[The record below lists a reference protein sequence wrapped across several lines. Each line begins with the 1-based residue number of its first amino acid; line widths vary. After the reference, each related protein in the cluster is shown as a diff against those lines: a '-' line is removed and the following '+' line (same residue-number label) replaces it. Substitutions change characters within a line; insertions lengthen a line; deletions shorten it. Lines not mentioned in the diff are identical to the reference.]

1 MIPLVLYAPFSLLPR
16 LKNKISR
23 NIQLA
28 NELMVK
34 NLTLH
39 SAQTAFTWQTEA
51 AFTLPIDSPRK
62 IAENSSAVV
71 SRANNLGPLLDE
83 FLETIVETVNAS
95 AGVIRIQPLNSPT
108 LHTISS
114 FGMPAELPESESLI
128 EFDCETRG
136 KAAIE
141 HEIFSSDLTTC
152 ATRSACFHPDC
163 LFKSAITIP
172 LESRAPLANPIGI
185 ITLFFSTSQE
195 HSNRASATVL
205 AFAKVLS
212 ACIEHIKA
220 NREFKRADRMAA
232 RQAIANDIHDS
243 LAQTLAYTRMR
254 TSLLSESI
262 RTENLTAAAGYA
274 QDIEEGLAH
283 SQKTARE
290 LIRDF
295 RCEIDPAGLLP
306 ALQTLTEQFDERND
320 IALEYT
326 NRVVDLE
333 LPLEYEIEV
342 LYIVSE
348 ALTNIGK
355 HSGATHARLLIDY
368 ISGYYVFTIEDNGS
382 GCVTFAPVE
391 GHYGMMIMR
400 ERAQR
405 IGGEIK
411 MDSSQGC
418 GTRVQLFFPEPLSDW
433 RATNE

>member
-1 MIPLVLYAPFSLLPR
+1 MKKTFSSLNFVESDFKWNDDIVFIPPESKPH
-16 LKNKISR
+16 K
-23 NIQLA
+23 
-28 NELMVK
+28 
-34 NLTLH
+34 
-39 SAQTAFTWQTEA
+39 TAE
-51 AFTLPIDSPRK
+51 K
-62 IAENSSAVV
+62 SSAAA

-83 FLETIVETVNAS
+83 FLETIVETVGAS

-114 FGMPAELPESESLI
+114 YGMPEELPEAEQLI

-136 KAAIE
+136 KAAIAQ
-141 HEIFSSDLTTC
+141 EIFSSDLSICTT
-152 ATRSACFHPDC
+152 RLHCFHPDC
-163 LFKSAITIP
+163 EFKSAITIP
-172 LESRAPLANPIGI
+172 LESNTPLSNPIGI
-185 ITLFFSTSQE
+185 ITLFFNSTQE
-195 HSNRASATVL
+195 HSQRASVTVL
-205 AFAKVLS
+205 AFAKILS
-212 ACIEHIKA
+212 TCIEHIKA

-254 TSLLSESI
+254 TSLLSEAI
-262 RTENLTAAAGYA
+262 RTDNKVMATGYA
-274 QDIEEGLAH
+274 QDIEEGVAH

-295 RCEIDPAGLLP
+295 RCEIDPAGLLA
-306 ALQTLTEQFDERND
+306 ALQTLTELFDERND
-320 IALEYT
+320 ITLEYT

-342 LYIVSE
+342 HYIVSE

-355 HSGATHARLLIDY
+355 HSGATHARLLIDF

-382 GCVTFAPVE
+382 GGVTFAPVE

-411 MDSSQGC
+411 MESSQEC

>member
-1 MIPLVLYAPFSLLPR
+1 MTKTFSSLNFVASDFKWNDDIIFVPPER
-16 LKNKISR
+16 KPQKN
-23 NIQLA
+23 
-28 NELMVK
+28 
-34 NLTLH
+34 T
-39 SAQTAFTWQTEA
+39 
-51 AFTLPIDSPRK
+51 
-62 IAENSSAVV
+62 ENSSAAV

-83 FLETIVETVNAS
+83 FLETIVETVGAS

-114 FGMPAELPESESLI
+114 YGMPEELPESEHLI
-128 EFDCETRG
+128 EFDCEIRG
-136 KAAIE
+136 KAAIAQ
-141 HEIFSSDLTTC
+141 EIFSSDLSICTT
-152 ATRSACFHPDC
+152 RLLCFHPGC
-163 LFKSAITIP
+163 EFKSAITIP
-172 LESRAPLANPIGI
+172 LESNTPLSNPIGI
-185 ITLFFSTSQE
+185 ITLFFNSTQE
-195 HSNRASATVL
+195 HSRHASVTVL
-205 AFAKVLS
+205 AFAKILS
-212 ACIEHIKA
+212 TCIEHIKA

-254 TSLLSESI
+254 TSLLSEAI
-262 RTENLTAAAGYA
+262 RTDNKVMATGYA

-295 RCEIDPAGLLP
+295 RCEIDPAGLLA

-320 IALEYT
+320 ITLEYT

-342 LYIVSE
+342 HYIVSE

-355 HSGATHARLLIDY
+355 HSGATHARLLIDF

-382 GCVTFAPVE
+382 GGVTFAPVE

-411 MDSSQGC
+411 MESSQGC

>member
-1 MIPLVLYAPFSLLPR
+1 MINKCSELNCTGVNFKWTNDIEFIPPVRNPQ
-16 LKNKISR
+16 KN
-23 NIQLA
+23 
-28 NELMVK
+28 
-34 NLTLH
+34 
-39 SAQTAFTWQTEA
+39 
-51 AFTLPIDSPRK
+51 
-62 IAENSSAVV
+62 AENSSAAV

-83 FLETIVETVNAS
+83 FLETIVETVGAS

-114 FGMPAELPESESLI
+114 YGMPEELPEAEQLI

-136 KAAIE
+136 KAAIAQ
-141 HEIFSSDLTTC
+141 EIFSSDLSLCTT
-152 ATRSACFHPDC
+152 RLNCFHPDC
-163 LFKSAITIP
+163 IFKSAITIP
-172 LESRAPLANPIGI
+172 LESSAPLSNPIGI
-185 ITLFFSTSQE
+185 ITLFFNSTQE
-195 HSNRASATVL
+195 HSQRASVTVL
-205 AFAKVLS
+205 AFAKILS
-212 ACIEHIKA
+212 TCIEHIKA

-254 TSLLSESI
+254 TSLLSEAI
-262 RTENLTAAAGYA
+262 RTDNKVMATGYA

-295 RCEIDPAGLLP
+295 RCEIDPAGLLA
-306 ALQTLTEQFDERND
+306 ALQTLTELFDERND
-320 IALEYT
+320 ITLDYT

-342 LYIVSE
+342 HYIVSE

-355 HSGATHARLLIDY
+355 HSGATHARLLIDF

-382 GCVTFAPVE
+382 GGVTFAPVE

>member
-1 MIPLVLYAPFSLLPR
+1 MNNKCSVSNCADVNFKWSHDVEFVPPE
-16 LKNKISR
+16 KNPKR
-23 NIQLA
+23 
-28 NELMVK
+28 
-34 NLTLH
+34 T
-39 SAQTAFTWQTEA
+39 
-51 AFTLPIDSPRK
+51 
-62 IAENSSAVV
+62 AENSSAAV

-83 FLETIVETVNAS
+83 FLETIVETVGAS

-114 FGMPAELPESESLI
+114 YGMPEELPESEHLI

-136 KAAIE
+136 KAAIAQ
-141 HEIFSSDLTTC
+141 EIFSSDLSICT
-152 ATRSACFHPDC
+152 TRSNCFHPDC
-163 LFKSAITIP
+163 AFKSAITIP
-172 LESRAPLANPIGI
+172 LESNTPLTNPIGI
-185 ITLFFSTSQE
+185 ITLFFNSSQE
-195 HSNRASATVL
+195 HSQRASATVL
-205 AFAKVLS
+205 AFANILVT
-212 ACIEHIKA
+212 CIEHIKA

-254 TSLLSESI
+254 TSLLSEAI
-262 RTENLTAAAGYA
+262 RTDNKVMATGYA

-320 IALEYT
+320 IILDYT

-342 LYIVSE
+342 HCIVSE

-368 ISGYYVFTIEDNGS
+368 ISGYYIFTIEDNGS
-382 GCVTFAPVE
+382 GGVTFAPVE